1 MTVVGHHEIQISYCK
16 ALDTYTVINSKLQNP
31 PSPPLLGNPQ
41 AFEHLLC
48 LVGGEFEP
56 CLDGVGNLNK

>member
-1 MTVVGHHEIQISYCK
+1 MTVVGHREIQISYCK
-16 ALDTYTVINSKLQNP
+16 ALDTYTVINSKRQHP

-48 LVGGEFEP
+48 LVSGEFEP